1 MAGTEE
7 QPMQPCP
14 DWDTTQQG
22 SDPAQQAVNGAAIA
36 PSPIQ
41 ASSAMATKRAKVT
54 RKDGMQQ
61 SLA

>member
-1 MAGTEE
+1 
-7 QPMQPCP
+7 MQPCP
-14 DWDTTQQG
+14 DWDITQQG
-22 SDPAQQAVNGAAIA
+22 SDSAQQAVNGAAIA

-41 ASSAMATKRAKVT
+41 ASSAMATKREKVT